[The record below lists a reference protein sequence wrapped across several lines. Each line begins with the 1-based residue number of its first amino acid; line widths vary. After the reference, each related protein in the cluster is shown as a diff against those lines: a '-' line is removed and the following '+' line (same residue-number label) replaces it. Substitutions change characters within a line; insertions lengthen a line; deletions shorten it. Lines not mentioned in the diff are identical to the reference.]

1 MVSSL
6 AIPRPHINKKTVAVA
21 AVSFISLT
29 VLALLFPHTAHAMPW
44 DDWLNDVGNNLTQWV
59 KDSFLVP
66 SIENMLSMAAGML
79 QNITTDNLLTGNFK
93 SLFATGS
100 QADAVWG
107 IINKVHQSLVVP
119 VGHSLLAAAVLVQ
132 LVKIS
137 QKVDA
142 TATLPAVKE
151 IVILVVF
158 FVVFT
163 YMINHGP
170 QICEGIYNVFNDI
183 AKNISGD
190 QEIKDAVTLGDTSTV
205 DIGFLVAMLLVS
217 VLVLLSTLFTAV
229 IAYVVAAARAIQLY
243 VMAVFSP
250 IPIALLGF
258 EETRS
263 MGINFFKNFA
273 AVCLAGSILVLLIA
287 IFPVIYTA
295 FVGSGGNLVNG
306 DGIITGFLVKSIGI
320 PVLFMIA
327 MVKSGSWA
335 RDILGG

>member
-1 MVSSL
+1 MTKSI
-6 AIPRPHINKKTVAVA
+6 AMPRLSRKTVIASAV
-21 AVSFISLT
+21 FFTLLTLLSLF
-29 VLALLFPHTAHAMPW
+29 FPHTAQAMPW
-44 DDWLNDVGNNLTQWV
+44 DDWVDDVGNNITQWV
-59 KDSFLVP
+59 KEGFLVP
-66 SIENMLSMAAGML
+66 SIENMLSMSANML
-79 QNITTDNLLTGNFK
+79 QNITTDNLLTGSFK

-107 IINKVHQSLVVP
+107 VINKVHQSLVVP
-119 VGHSLLAAAVLVQ
+119 IGHSLLAAAILVQ

-151 IVILVVF
+151 IMILVVF
-158 FVVFT
+158 FVVFS

-170 QICEGIYNVFNDI
+170 QICEGIYDVFNDI
-183 AKNISGD
+183 AKNISGN
-190 QEIKDAVTLGDTSTV
+190 QEIESAVTLGDTANV
-205 DIGFLVAMLLVS
+205 DVGFLVAMLLVT
-217 VLVLLSTLFTAV
+217 VLVLFATLFTAV
-229 IAYVVAAARAIQLY
+229 VAYVVSAARAIQLY

-273 AVCLAGSILVLLIA
+273 AVCLAGSILVFLLA
-287 IFPVIYTA
+287 IFPVVYSA
-295 FVGSGGNLVNG
+295 FVGSGGNLVDG

-320 PVLFMIA
+320 PILFIIA
-327 MVKSGSWA
+327 MVKSGAWA

>member
-1 MVSSL
+1 MTKSI
-6 AIPRPHINKKTVAVA
+6 AMPRLSRKTVIASAV
-21 AVSFISLT
+21 FFTLLTLLSLF
-29 VLALLFPHTAHAMPW
+29 FPHTAQAMPW
-44 DDWLNDVGNNLTQWV
+44 DDWVNDVGNNITQWV
-59 KDSFLVP
+59 KEGFLVP
-66 SIENMLSMAAGML
+66 SIENMLSMSANML
-79 QNITTDNLLTGNFK
+79 QNITTDNLLTGSFK

-107 IINKVHQSLVVP
+107 VINKVHQSLVVP
-119 VGHSLLAAAVLVQ
+119 IGHSLLAAAILVQ

-151 IVILVVF
+151 IMVLVVF
-158 FVVFT
+158 FVVFS

-170 QICEGIYNVFNDI
+170 QICEGIYDVFNDI
-183 AKNISGD
+183 AKNISGN
-190 QEIKDAVTLGDTSTV
+190 QEIESAVTLGDTANV
-205 DIGFLVAMLLVS
+205 DVGFLVAMLLVT
-217 VLVLLSTLFTAV
+217 VLVLFATLFTAV
-229 IAYVVAAARAIQLY
+229 VAYVVSAARAIQLY

-273 AVCLAGSILVLLIA
+273 AVCLAGSILVFLLA
-287 IFPVIYTA
+287 IFPVVYSA
-295 FVGSGGNLVNG
+295 FVGSGGNLVDG

-320 PVLFMIA
+320 PILFIIA
-327 MVKSGSWA
+327 MVKSGAWA

>member
-1 MVSSL
+1 MTKSI
-6 AIPRPHINKKTVAVA
+6 AMPRLSRKTVIASAV
-21 AVSFISLT
+21 FFTLLTLLSLF
-29 VLALLFPHTAHAMPW
+29 FPHTAQAMPW
-44 DDWLNDVGNNLTQWV
+44 DDWVNDVGNNITQWV
-59 KDSFLVP
+59 KEGFLVP
-66 SIENMLSMAAGML
+66 SIENMLSMSANML
-79 QNITTDNLLTGNFK
+79 QNITTDNLLTGSFK

-107 IINKVHQSLVVP
+107 GINKVHQSLVVP
-119 VGHSLLAAAVLVQ
+119 IGHSLLAAAILVQ

-151 IVILVVF
+151 IMILVVF
-158 FVVFT
+158 FVVFS

-170 QICEGIYNVFNDI
+170 QICEGIYDVFNDI
-183 AKNISGD
+183 AKNISGN
-190 QEIKDAVTLGDTSTV
+190 QEIESAVTLGDTANV
-205 DIGFLVAMLLVS
+205 DVGFLVAMLLVT
-217 VLVLLSTLFTAV
+217 VLVLFATLFTAV
-229 IAYVVAAARAIQLY
+229 VAYVVSAARAIQLY

-273 AVCLAGSILVLLIA
+273 AVCLAGSILVFLLA
-287 IFPVIYTA
+287 IFPVVYSA
-295 FVGSGGNLVNG
+295 FVGSGGNLVDG

-320 PVLFMIA
+320 PILFIIA
-327 MVKSGSWA
+327 MVKSGAWA

>member
-1 MVSSL
+1 MTKSI
-6 AIPRPHINKKTVAVA
+6 AMPRLSRKTVIASAV
-21 AVSFISLT
+21 FFTLLTLLSLF
-29 VLALLFPHTAHAMPW
+29 FPHTAQAMSW
-44 DDWLNDVGNNLTQWV
+44 DDWVNDVGNNITQWV
-59 KDSFLVP
+59 KEGFLVP
-66 SIENMLSMAAGML
+66 SIENMLSMSANML
-79 QNITTDNLLTGNFK
+79 QNITTDNLLTGSFK

-107 IINKVHQSLVVP
+107 VINKVHQSLVVP
-119 VGHSLLAAAVLVQ
+119 IGHSLLAAAILVQ

-151 IVILVVF
+151 IMILVVF
-158 FVVFT
+158 FVVFS

-170 QICEGIYNVFNDI
+170 QICEGIYDVFNDI
-183 AKNISGD
+183 AKNISGN
-190 QEIKDAVTLGDTSTV
+190 QEIESAVTLGDTANV
-205 DIGFLVAMLLVS
+205 DVGFLVAMLLVT
-217 VLVLLSTLFTAV
+217 VLVLFATLFTAV
-229 IAYVVAAARAIQLY
+229 VAYVVSAARAIQLY

-273 AVCLAGSILVLLIA
+273 AVCLAGSILVFLLA
-287 IFPVIYTA
+287 IFPVVYSA
-295 FVGSGGNLVNG
+295 FVGSGGNLVDG

-320 PVLFMIA
+320 PILFIIA
-327 MVKSGSWA
+327 MVKSGAWA

>member
-1 MVSSL
+1 MTKSI
-6 AIPRPHINKKTVAVA
+6 AMPRLSRKTVIASAV
-21 AVSFISLT
+21 FFTLLTLLSLF
-29 VLALLFPHTAHAMPW
+29 FPHTAQAMPW
-44 DDWLNDVGNNLTQWV
+44 DDWVNDVGNNITQWV
-59 KDSFLVP
+59 KEGFLVP
-66 SIENMLSMAAGML
+66 SIENMLSMSANML
-79 QNITTDNLLTGNFK
+79 QNITTDNLLTGSFK

-107 IINKVHQSLVVP
+107 VINKVHQSLVVP
-119 VGHSLLAAAVLVQ
+119 IGHSLLAAAILVQ

-151 IVILVVF
+151 IMILVVF
-158 FVVFT
+158 FVVFS

-170 QICEGIYNVFNDI
+170 QICEGIYDVFNDI
-183 AKNISGD
+183 AKNISGN
-190 QEIKDAVTLGDTSTV
+190 QEIESAITLGDTANV
-205 DIGFLVAMLLVS
+205 DVGFLVAMLLVT
-217 VLVLLSTLFTAV
+217 VLVLFATLFTAV
-229 IAYVVAAARAIQLY
+229 VAYVVSAARAIQLY

-273 AVCLAGSILVLLIA
+273 AVCLAGSILVFLLA
-287 IFPVIYTA
+287 IFPVVYSA
-295 FVGSGGNLVNG
+295 FVGSGGNLVDG

-320 PVLFMIA
+320 PILFIIA
-327 MVKSGSWA
+327 MVKSGAWA

>member
-1 MVSSL
+1 MTKSI
-6 AIPRPHINKKTVAVA
+6 AMPRLSRKTVIASAV
-21 AVSFISLT
+21 FFTLLTLLSLF
-29 VLALLFPHTAHAMPW
+29 FPHTAQAMPW
-44 DDWLNDVGNNLTQWV
+44 DDWVNDVGNNITQWV
-59 KDSFLVP
+59 KEGFLVP
-66 SIENMLSMAAGML
+66 SIENMLSMSANML
-79 QNITTDNLLTGNFK
+79 QNITTDNLLTGSFK

-107 IINKVHQSLVVP
+107 VINKVHQSLVVP
-119 VGHSLLAAAVLVQ
+119 IGHSLLAAAILVQ

-273 AVCLAGSILVLLIA
+273 AVCLAGSILVFLIA

>member
-1 MVSSL
+1 MTKSI
-6 AIPRPHINKKTVAVA
+6 AMPRLSRKTVIASAV
-21 AVSFISLT
+21 FFTLLTLLSLF
-29 VLALLFPHTAHAMPW
+29 FPHTAQAMPW
-44 DDWLNDVGNNLTQWV
+44 DDWVNDVGNNITQWV
-59 KDSFLVP
+59 KEGFLVP
-66 SIENMLSMAAGML
+66 SIENMLSMSANML
-79 QNITTDNLLTGNFK
+79 QNITTDNLLTGSFK

-107 IINKVHQSLVVP
+107 VINKVHQSLVVP
-119 VGHSLLAAAVLVQ
+119 IGHSLLAAAILVQ

-151 IVILVVF
+151 IMILVVF
-158 FVVFT
+158 FVVFS

-170 QICEGIYNVFNDI
+170 QICEGIYDVFNDI
-183 AKNISGD
+183 AKNISGN
-190 QEIKDAVTLGDTSTV
+190 QEIESAVTLGDTANV
-205 DIGFLVAMLLVS
+205 DVGFLVAMLLVT
-217 VLVLLSTLFTAV
+217 VLVLFATLFTAI
-229 IAYVVAAARAIQLY
+229 IAYVVSAARAIQLY

-273 AVCLAGSILVLLIA
+273 AVCLAGSILVFLLA
-287 IFPVIYTA
+287 IFPVVYSA
-295 FVGSGGNLVNG
+295 FVGSGGNLVDG

-320 PVLFMIA
+320 PILFIIA
-327 MVKSGSWA
+327 MVKSGAWA

>member
-1 MVSSL
+1 MTKSI
-6 AIPRPHINKKTVAVA
+6 AMPRLSRKTVIASAV
-21 AVSFISLT
+21 FFTLLTLLSLF
-29 VLALLFPHTAHAMPW
+29 FPHTAQAMPW
-44 DDWLNDVGNNLTQWV
+44 DDWVNDVGNNITQWV
-59 KDSFLVP
+59 KEGFLVP
-66 SIENMLSMAAGML
+66 SIENMLSMSANML
-79 QNITTDNLLTGNFK
+79 QNITTDNLLTGSFK

-107 IINKVHQSLVVP
+107 VINKVHQSLVVP
-119 VGHSLLAAAVLVQ
+119 IGHSLLAAAILVQ

-151 IVILVVF
+151 IMILVVF
-158 FVVFT
+158 FVVFS

-170 QICEGIYNVFNDI
+170 QICESIYDVFNDI
-183 AKNISGD
+183 AKNISGN
-190 QEIKDAVTLGDTSTV
+190 QEIESAVTLGDTANV
-205 DIGFLVAMLLVS
+205 DVGFLVAMLLVT
-217 VLVLLSTLFTAV
+217 VLVLFATLFTAV
-229 IAYVVAAARAIQLY
+229 VAYVVSAARAIQLY

-273 AVCLAGSILVLLIA
+273 AVCLAGSILVFLLA
-287 IFPVIYTA
+287 IFPVVYSA
-295 FVGSGGNLVNG
+295 FVGSGGNLVDG

-320 PVLFMIA
+320 PILFIIA
-327 MVKSGSWA
+327 MVKSGAWA

>member
-1 MVSSL
+1 MTKSI
-6 AIPRPHINKKTVAVA
+6 AMPRLSRKTVIASAV
-21 AVSFISLT
+21 FFTLLTLLSLF
-29 VLALLFPHTAHAMPW
+29 FPHTAQAMPW
-44 DDWLNDVGNNLTQWV
+44 DDWVNDVGNNITQWV
-59 KDSFLVP
+59 KEGFLVP
-66 SIENMLSMAAGML
+66 SIENMLSMSANML
-79 QNITTDNLLTGNFK
+79 QNITTDNLLTGSFK

-107 IINKVHQSLVVP
+107 VINKVHQSLVVP
-119 VGHSLLAAAVLVQ
+119 IGHSLLAAAILVQ

-151 IVILVVF
+151 IMILVVF
-158 FVVFT
+158 FVVFS

-170 QICEGIYNVFNDI
+170 QICEGIYDVFNDI
-183 AKNISGD
+183 AKNISGN
-190 QEIKDAVTLGDTSTV
+190 QEIESAVTLGDTANV
-205 DIGFLVAMLLVS
+205 DVGFLVAMLLVT
-217 VLVLLSTLFTAV
+217 VLVLFATLFTAV
-229 IAYVVAAARAIQLY
+229 VAYVVSAARAIQLY

-273 AVCLAGSILVLLIA
+273 AVCLAGSILVFLLA
-287 IFPVIYTA
+287 IFPVVYSA
-295 FVGSGGNLVNG
+295 FVGSGGNLVDG

-320 PVLFMIA
+320 PILFIIA
-327 MVKSGSWA
+327 MVKSGAWA

>member
-1 MVSSL
+1 MTKSI
-6 AIPRPHINKKTVAVA
+6 AMPRLSRKTVIASAV
-21 AVSFISLT
+21 FFTLLTLLSLF
-29 VLALLFPHTAHAMPW
+29 FPHTAQAMPW
-44 DDWLNDVGNNLTQWV
+44 DDWVNDVGNNITQWV
-59 KDSFLVP
+59 KEGFLVP
-66 SIENMLSMAAGML
+66 SIENMLSMSANML
-79 QNITTDNLLTGNFK
+79 QNITTDNLLTGSFK

-107 IINKVHQSLVVP
+107 VINKVHQSLVVP
-119 VGHSLLAAAVLVQ
+119 IGHSLLAAAILVQ

-183 AKNISGD
+183 AKNISGN
-190 QEIKDAVTLGDTSTV
+190 QEIESAVTLGDTANV
-205 DIGFLVAMLLVS
+205 DVGFLVAMLLVT
-217 VLVLLSTLFTAV
+217 VLVLFATLFTAV
-229 IAYVVAAARAIQLY
+229 VAYVVSAARAIQLY

-273 AVCLAGSILVLLIA
+273 AVCLAGSILVFLLA
-287 IFPVIYTA
+287 IFPVVYSA
-295 FVGSGGNLVNG
+295 FVGSGGNLVDG

-320 PVLFMIA
+320 PILFIIA
-327 MVKSGSWA
+327 MVKSGAWA

>member
-1 MVSSL
+1 MTKSI
-6 AIPRPHINKKTVAVA
+6 AMPRLSRKTVIASAV
-21 AVSFISLT
+21 FFTLLTLLSLF
-29 VLALLFPHTAHAMPW
+29 FPHTAQAMPW
-44 DDWLNDVGNNLTQWV
+44 DDWVNDVGNNITQWV
-59 KDSFLVP
+59 KEGFLVP
-66 SIENMLSMAAGML
+66 SIENMLSMSANML
-79 QNITTDNLLTGNFK
+79 QNITTDNLLTGSFK

-107 IINKVHQSLVVP
+107 VINKVHQSLVVP
-119 VGHSLLAAAVLVQ
+119 IGHSLLAAAILVQ

-151 IVILVVF
+151 IMILVVF
-158 FVVFT
+158 FVVFS

-170 QICEGIYNVFNDI
+170 QICEGIYDVFNDI
-183 AKNISGD
+183 AKNISGN
-190 QEIKDAVTLGDTSTV
+190 QEIESAVTLGDTANV
-205 DIGFLVAMLLVS
+205 DVGFLVAMLLVTVP
-217 VLVLLSTLFTAV
+217 VLFATLFTAV
-229 IAYVVAAARAIQLY
+229 VAYVVSAARAIQLY
-243 VMAVFSP
+243 VMAIFSP

-273 AVCLAGSILVLLIA
+273 AVCLAGSILVFLLA
-287 IFPVIYTA
+287 IFPVVYSA
-295 FVGSGGNLVNG
+295 FVGSGGNLVDG

-320 PVLFMIA
+320 PILFIIA
-327 MVKSGSWA
+327 MVKSGAWA

>member
-1 MVSSL
+1 MTKSI
-6 AIPRPHINKKTVAVA
+6 AMPRLSRKTVIASAV
-21 AVSFISLT
+21 FFTLLTLLSLF
-29 VLALLFPHTAHAMPW
+29 FPHTAQAMPW
-44 DDWLNDVGNNLTQWV
+44 DDWVNDVGNNITQWV
-59 KDSFLVP
+59 KEGFLVP
-66 SIENMLSMAAGML
+66 SIENMLSMSANML
-79 QNITTDNLLTGNFK
+79 QNITTDNLLTGSFK

-107 IINKVHQSLVVP
+107 VINKVHQSLVVP
-119 VGHSLLAAAVLVQ
+119 IGHSLLAAAILVQ

-151 IVILVVF
+151 IMILVVF
-158 FVVFT
+158 FVVFS

-170 QICEGIYNVFNDI
+170 QICEGIYDVFNDI
-183 AKNISGD
+183 AKNISGN
-190 QEIKDAVTLGDTSTV
+190 QEIESAVTLGDTANV
-205 DIGFLVAMLLVS
+205 DVGFLVAMLLVT
-217 VLVLLSTLFTAV
+217 VLVLFATLFTAV
-229 IAYVVAAARAIQLY
+229 VAYVVSAARAIQLY

-273 AVCLAGSILVLLIA
+273 AVCLAGSILVFLLA
-287 IFPVIYTA
+287 IFPVVYSA
-295 FVGSGGNLVNG
+295 VVGSGGNLVDG

-320 PVLFMIA
+320 PILFIIA
-327 MVKSGSWA
+327 MVKSGAWA

>member
-1 MVSSL
+1 MTKSI
-6 AIPRPHINKKTVAVA
+6 AMPRLSRKTVIASAV
-21 AVSFISLT
+21 FFTLLTLLSLF
-29 VLALLFPHTAHAMPW
+29 FPHTAQAMPW
-44 DDWLNDVGNNLTQWV
+44 DDWVNDVGNNITQWV
-59 KDSFLVP
+59 KESFLVP
-66 SIENMLSMAAGML
+66 SIENMLSMSANML
-79 QNITTDNLLTGNFK
+79 QNITTDNLLTGSFK

-107 IINKVHQSLVVP
+107 VINKVHQSLVVP
-119 VGHSLLAAAVLVQ
+119 IGHSLLAAAILVQ

-151 IVILVVF
+151 IMILVVF
-158 FVVFT
+158 FVVFS

-170 QICEGIYNVFNDI
+170 QICEGIYDVFNDI
-183 AKNISGD
+183 AKNISGN
-190 QEIKDAVTLGDTSTV
+190 QEIESAVTLGDTANV
-205 DIGFLVAMLLVS
+205 DVGFLVAMLLVT
-217 VLVLLSTLFTAV
+217 VLVLFATLFTAV
-229 IAYVVAAARAIQLY
+229 VAYVVSAARAIQLY

-273 AVCLAGSILVLLIA
+273 AVCLAGSILVFLLA
-287 IFPVIYTA
+287 IFPVVYSA
-295 FVGSGGNLVNG
+295 FVGSGGNLVDG

-320 PVLFMIA
+320 PILFIIA
-327 MVKSGSWA
+327 MVKSGAWA